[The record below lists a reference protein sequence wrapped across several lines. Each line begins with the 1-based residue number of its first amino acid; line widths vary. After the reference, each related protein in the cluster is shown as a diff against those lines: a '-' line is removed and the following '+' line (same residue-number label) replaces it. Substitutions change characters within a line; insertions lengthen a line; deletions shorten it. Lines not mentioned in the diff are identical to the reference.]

1 MSALLRL
8 DLSTLSSR
16 LPIKTSLEIYE
27 INENTINK
35 IQADNASDTEKV
47 FNLLRSIQIAV
58 EKDAGQN
65 PYLRSIGEKADQI
78 SAQFKQRQI
87 DTKDALERAKEQV
100 NKWNT
105 SKYEQAQKNLPR
117 ELFTVYWVLKE
128 EQQENPEE
136 TASEM
141 KQTFEDYPHWGSSE
155 EHERKLKQQIIK
167 ILNSRKIDIKRSVE
181 LTNKILT
188 ILKGPQK

>member
-1 MSALLRL
+1 M
-8 DLSTLSSR
+8 T
-16 LPIKTSLEIYE
+16 KTSYFPI
-27 INENTINK
+27 
-35 IQADNASDTEKV
+35 
-47 FNLLRSIQIAV
+47 F
-58 EKDAGQN
+58 
-65 PYLRSIGEKADQI
+65 QI

-87 DTKDALERAKEQV
+87 DTKDALEKAKEQL

-128 EQQENPEE
+128 EKQQNPEE

-141 KQTFEDYPHWGSSE
+141 KKTFEDYPFWVSSE
-155 EHERKLKQQIIK
+155 EHERNLKQQIIK
-167 ILNSRKIDIKRSVE
+167 ILNKRNGDIKRSVE
-181 LTNKILT
+181 LANKILT